1 MFTTYFN
8 RPPAAGLDFSES
20 PSMTE
25 QHHAVENNI
34 NVIVQRALRS
44 GIDPS
49 LVRTFGK
56 YADVTSVGDFMSAQ
70 MKYRE
75 GVEAFEALPSALR
88 ERFYNSP
95 AELLTFLADKG
106 NRAEAEKLGL
116 IEKLPPPA
124 PVSPEVVPDRSLDI
138 TGTTDT
144 KPETGVVSQ

>member
-1 MFTTYFN
+1 MFSTYFE
-8 RPPAAGLDFSES
+8 RPSSAGLDFSES
-20 PSMTE
+20 PTLTE
-25 QHHAVENNI
+25 QHHAAENDI

-88 ERFYNSP
+88 ERFHNDP

-116 IEKLPPPA
+116 LEKLPPPA
-124 PVSPEVVPDRSLDI
+124 PVSPEVVPGDPLDI

-144 KPETGVVSQ
+144 KTENGLVSQ